1 MKALTRSSTALA
13 VCLVFATGGTIS
25 PAFSKDSDQWEKDW
39 QTCMDK
45 SDGSN
50 AAWGSCGQVW
60 LKRED
65 DKLNA
70 TWKVVFEQATG
81 QTKTDLLVEQRLW
94 NTYKEA
100 SCQLYANGEWG
111 AERAVLDYVSCR
123 AGVIGKR
130 ITDLE
135 SYADL
140 FKGN

>member
-1 MKALTRSSTALA
+1 MSTYMRLRAMFT
-13 VCLVFATGGTIS
+13 VGI
-25 PAFSKDSDQWEKDW
+25 
-39 QTCMDK
+39 
-45 SDGSN
+45 
-50 AAWGSCGQVW
+50 